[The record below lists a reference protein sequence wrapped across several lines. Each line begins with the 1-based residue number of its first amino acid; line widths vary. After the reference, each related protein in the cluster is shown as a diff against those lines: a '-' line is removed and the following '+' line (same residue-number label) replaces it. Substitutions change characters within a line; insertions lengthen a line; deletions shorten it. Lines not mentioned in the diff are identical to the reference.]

1 MFKTVTAGLVRR
13 AAEIFTRDIAASAN
27 TSLLLLGRM
36 SSWQVRAMQTID
48 SLREV
53 EFKVFSQLGE
63 DGIIDWLVERA
74 AIPAALQSFVE
85 FGVENYRE
93 ANTRFLLQNR
103 GWRGFIMDGRPDMA
117 SVLLSDHRYLS
128 WAYDL
133 TGKSTFITRENIN
146 ALLIDA
152 GFDGE
157 IGLLSI
163 DIDGNDFWVWEAITA
178 AQPVIVVCE
187 YNAVLGDRWPISV
200 PYNPTFVRSLPEY
213 HNLYFGTSIAAL
225 RALGKRKGY
234 RFLGSNSSGTNAF
247 FVREDYASRFDA
259 ALRANVAYPS
269 SIRESRDSAG
279 QLSFARGPERPKLIA
294 NLPLINTETGETKTL
309 ASFGQLYSDEW
320 LRQMTG
326 ARAAGA

>member
-36 SSWQVRAMQTID
+36 SSWQVRAMQMID

-74 AIPAALQSFVE
+74 AIPAALHSFVE

-146 ALLIDA
+146 ALLIVCRLP
-152 GFDGE
+152 DG
-157 IGLLSI
+157 
-163 DIDGNDFWVWEAITA
+163 GNRTA
-178 AQPVIVVCE
+178 E
-187 YNAVLGDRWPISV
+187 HRYRW
-200 PYNPTFVRSLPEY
+200 
-213 HNLYFGTSIAAL
+213 
-225 RALGKRKGY
+225 
-234 RFLGSNSSGTNAF
+234 
-247 FVREDYASRFDA
+247 
-259 ALRANVAYPS
+259 
-269 SIRESRDSAG
+269 
-279 QLSFARGPERPKLIA
+279 Q
-294 NLPLINTETGETKTL
+294 
-309 ASFGQLYSDEW
+309 
-320 LRQMTG
+320 
-326 ARAAGA
+326 